1 MGIMRKAIFNRLN
14 EEIGNEI
21 PCYETYGYI
30 TKSTRTSHGLPKA
43 HTIDAR
49 CISGNPCACSDGKYW
64 IIRKLRANNRQLH
77 RATIN
82 KGGKRRNN
90 QAPREVR
97 GFRLMDSVE
106 YAYRDCFLSGRRLSG
121 KFSVAD
127 ITGKVL
133 ADSVSY
139 RKLTLKHHNNT
150 YIMEEAVL
158 LSPTKD
164 G

>member
-1 MGIMRKAIFNRLN
+1 M
-14 EEIGNEI
+14 
-21 PCYETYGYI
+21 
-30 TKSTRTSHGLPKA
+30 
-43 HTIDAR
+43 IDAR
-49 CISGNPCACSDGKYW
+49 CISGNPCACSDGHYL

-90 QAPREVR
+90 QAPREVM

-106 YAYRDCFLSGRRLSG
+106 YAYRECFLSGRRMRGS
-121 KFSVAD
+121 FSVAD

-139 RKLTLKHHNNT
+139 KKLTLKHHNNT
-150 YIMEEAVL
+150 YIMEETVL
-158 LSPTKD
+158 VSSIAH